1 MRKPGMI
8 PAGRG
13 TTRVLRV
20 RARLKMGGEGRSV
33 LDSVMRRFS
42 VVSVGCALAGL
53 AVAQGPLVTPG
64 QFLAGDT
71 AIGVPARDQS
81 QPAVAAGGGRYL
93 VAWADS
99 RGRPTGGDDAK
110 EAHSDIWIQLLDGQ
124 GAALWPTA
132 RRVFAS
138 PRADLAPEIC
148 WNGSAWLVAWSDGS
162 PIPGSPSRER
172 VLAARVDVNG
182 VVLDPQP
189 VELFDELHSSLSL
202 ASDGQA
208 WVASTEGK
216 ARTVSASL
224 ALGPAV
230 ALSVPTSVSATTLSF
245 AQGAYVAVGAP
256 GPGAAQIFARRFD
269 TALNPL
275 DPAAYTLLS
284 EPAGFRGAVVGSNGS
299 ELFIG
304 YGVPAAGNPNQL
316 NLRGARVSPTGAL
329 LSNAALAGPTLV
341 GNAAATA
348 VVWDGAL
355 WHVALGTL
363 SLARVNAAGQ
373 VLEFGGY
380 SINAN
385 QSVIR
390 LASGPSGLVAAWTAP
405 LPQTVDLS
413 FRSAVLTRHV
423 AAPTQQGPTLPPGRG
438 ARAQFAPS
446 LASNG
451 AGAAAL
457 FMTETNV
464 GARTEFARVD
474 DFGAPLDASP
484 VIVSTAPDARAPA
497 LAWDGQRYLA
507 AWIDATPSSP
517 FRVLRV
523 RRISSTGVLLDAAPT
538 TLGGISN
545 LALDVTVAGRNGEF
559 VVAGVRPGAV
569 FTARIRGSDGAVLN
583 APTTL
588 AAVNAQR
595 VSICATSS
603 GYALAWSFYN
613 SWNWGSVAGQLLNA
627 QGAPGAQ
634 FELSPPVGG
643 DNFGPLDIATS
654 GAELLCVWQNGGDL
668 FFVDRSLIARRVD
681 LAGAVLD
688 PAPFAVSAPG
698 GAEEFFPD
706 LTWDGNNYVCAYQR
720 LSSGAAHSDVF
731 AVRIA
736 PSGAVLDTQGVAVDA
751 GAESQAQPSAVSVG
765 VGRTLIASANFRND
779 PSWAAYR
786 VGMRAFVDGCPA
798 PTTYCTAK
806 PNSQGCLAAISASGA
821 PSASGAGTCIVQA
834 DNILV
839 GSQGLL
845 LYGYQAAITPFQAG
859 FLCVAPPRRRTPVQA
874 ALATGIG
881 PCPGQFTF
889 DLNAL
894 VATGADPSLS
904 VAGQVFAC
912 QYWSRDAGVPF
923 GTVLSNALQG
933 VVCW

>member
-1 MRKPGMI
+1 MREVF
-8 PAGRG
+8 
-13 TTRVLRV
+13 VLLHV
-20 RARLKMGGEGRSV
+20 V
-33 LDSVMRRFS
+33 LDSAVRLVS

-81 QPAVAAGGGRYL
+81 RPAVAAGGGRYL

-124 GAALWPTA
+124 GAALWSTP

-162 PIPGSPSRER
+162 PIPGIPNRER

-189 VELFDELHSSLSL
+189 VELFDELHSSLAL

-208 WVASTEGK
+208 WVASIGSAGGK
-216 ARTVSASL
+216 ARTVSATL
-224 ALGPAV
+224 ALGPQV
-230 ALSVPTSVSATTLSF
+230 ALSVATSVSATMLSF
-245 AQGAYVAVGAP
+245 AQGGYVAVGAP
-256 GPGAAQIFARRFD
+256 FPGAAQIFARRFD
-269 TALNPL
+269 TALNPI

-284 EPAGFRGAVVGSNGS
+284 EPAGFQDAVVGSNGS

-329 LSNAALAGPTLV
+329 LSNAALGGPTLV
-341 GNAAATA
+341 GNAAVTA

-385 QSVIR
+385 QSIIR

-405 LPQTVDLS
+405 LPAQFGGS
-413 FRSAVLTRHV
+413 ARSVVLTRHV

-446 LASNG
+446 LASSG

-464 GARTEFARVD
+464 GARIEFARVD
-474 DFGAPLDASP
+474 EFGVALDAAP
-484 VIVSTAPDARAPA
+484 IVVGSGALEARTPA

-507 AWIDATPSSP
+507 AWFELATPFP
-517 FRVLRV
+517 FYRLNV
-523 RRISSTGVLLDAAPT
+523 RRISAAGVPLDAAPI
-538 TLGGISN
+538 TLGGIASPV
-545 LALDVTVAGRNGEF
+545 LDVVVAGRNGEF
-559 VVAGVRPGAV
+559 VVAGVRQGAV

-643 DNFGPLDIATS
+643 DNFGPLDLATS
-654 GAELLCVWQNGGDL
+654 GSELLCVWQNGGDL

-681 LAGAVLD
+681 LTGAVLD

-706 LTWDGNNYVCAYQR
+706 LAWDGNNYVCAYQR
-720 LSSGAAHSDVF
+720 LPSGAAHSDVF

-751 GAESQAQPSAVSVG
+751 GAESQAQPSALSVG

-786 VGMRAFVDGCPA
+786 VGMRTFVDGCLA
-798 PTTYCTAK
+798 PTSYCTAK

-859 FLCVAPPRRRTPVQA
+859 FLCVAPPRRRTPVQV
-874 ALATGIG
+874 ALATGVG

-912 QYWSRDAGVPF
+912 QYWSRDGGVPF